1 MPNNRLA
8 NVLNDREATAF
19 VGVKNAASIVNE
31 FISYPHASRLS
42 ITGLE
47 HPSVR
52 CWPVKDLC
60 AVYGVDSHTAMNRLQ
75 KLISAGRITGPLL
88 ISRK

>member
-1 MPNNRLA
+1 MPNNKLA
-8 NVLNDREATAF
+8 NVLTDREAAAF
-19 VGVKNAASIVNE
+19 VGVRNTASIVSKV
-31 FISYPHASRLS
+31 IGYPHPDRLS

-60 AVYGVDSHTAMNRLQ
+60 AVYGVDSHTAMTRLQ
-75 KLISAGRITGPLL
+75 KLISAGRINGPLL
-88 ISRK
+88 IARK